1 MSTKENLEEKKR
13 RYNRE
18 KIHFLDKFWD
28 VKQNTVPEKM
38 SEKGVQYK
46 KVIKNLVSALS
57 NEDTEKK
64 EKLIHF
70 RRKKIRKTTSV
81 ETMNYL
87 SPNVRTILSKIDRNL
102 GKIKNSITDI
112 TKMNGLFLE
121 QKARKTLNTY
131 RVNRKKEGL
140 ATLNAKEEYL
150 FGNIVKKEN
159 KTFNKGKDND
169 IHSKTQRET
178 GINKIKKLTILNDIN
193 NKKIEIG
200 ENKKDYIKN
209 FSLVNDNYRKQLNF
223 AFLKYNPVKNL
234 ENLKF
239 LVQTESLIRK
249 DISTIKKEVE
259 QDIKWRCDKYHFKK
273 KYEMIKKR
281 FQRSNSVQN
290 TPKESKINLF
300 NKNLLPNLT
309 EKNSKKTIHIFTP
322 KFTKRQINLY
332 EKKIE
337 DEKSKIVFPKEEK
350 IKEIYYMLRATK
362 GIDDLI
368 KKENITKK
376 IDLYRTNYQEKMRLN
391 EFYDTQGI
399 NLLEKDY
406 FEEEKKNIMNKL
418 GNIYEF
424 QIDKNIKNTEKIL
437 KGKISNDNNVFN
449 QRLIDGKYETLNEI
463 NDEFPAN

>member
-1 MSTKENLEEKKR
+1 MSTKENLEEKKI

-150 FGNIVKKEN
+150 FGNFVKKEN
-159 KTFNKGKDND
+159 KTFIKGKDND

-178 GINKIKKLTILNDIN
+178 GINKIKKLTIL
-193 NKKIEIG
+193 
-200 ENKKDYIKN
+200 
-209 FSLVNDNYRKQLNF
+209 
-223 AFLKYNPVKNL
+223 
-234 ENLKF
+234 
-239 LVQTESLIRK
+239 
-249 DISTIKKEVE
+249 
-259 QDIKWRCDKYHFKK
+259 
-273 KYEMIKKR
+273 
-281 FQRSNSVQN
+281 
-290 TPKESKINLF
+290 
-300 NKNLLPNLT
+300 
-309 EKNSKKTIHIFTP
+309 
-322 KFTKRQINLY
+322 
-332 EKKIE
+332 
-337 DEKSKIVFPKEEK
+337 
-350 IKEIYYMLRATK
+350 
-362 GIDDLI
+362 
-368 KKENITKK
+368 ITK
-376 IDLYRTNYQEKMRLN
+376 I
-391 EFYDTQGI
+391 
-399 NLLEKDY
+399 
-406 FEEEKKNIMNKL
+406 
-418 GNIYEF
+418 
-424 QIDKNIKNTEKIL
+424 
-437 KGKISNDNNVFN
+437 
-449 QRLIDGKYETLNEI
+449 
-463 NDEFPAN
+463 